1 MFGSTPLSQRP
12 DWHPVHRANAML
24 RSALLNEAAS
34 FHHLGLTEP
43 FDAIAGTEDGPIGI
57 AYPQSLVAR
66 LNDLD
71 VGIEGAGSIRV
82 PLSFAA
88 EPVMEPIF
96 DDAGAAVPSA
106 EDEAEGSSEHGP
118 QSGLGK
124 ESDGDEDPF
133 EALDARTQA
142 HMLAL
147 VREFQRR
154 QRHANLLV
162 AGSLAAAIVLTLG
175 GFMLVAQLSAPETPK
190 SEQPGQIH
198 STSIAWQRP
207 EREAMIAPNRDAK
220 SEPLLIPA
228 KMMASAPTGFED
240 ASSAQVILAT
250 HGRKLAL
257 SPLLDQRHARY
268 VLLRGLPPEA
278 ELSAGERTGS
288 GSWMVKDEDAQ
299 DLFLAVGEAASGDY
313 PIDIYLLDAGNAPQS
328 RRTIILRIEP
338 ERPHVY
344 AAGLSLSWASALLD
358 AAAKAPATA
367 KTIAP
372 AQVSVLLARAKALLA
387 EGDIAG
393 ARLLLFHLAERGE
406 GDAAYELALTFD
418 ADMLAKLGAS
428 GVGSDP
434 AIARGW
440 YEQASLHGNAEAAR
454 RLKILASLPVSDPSD

>member
-1 MFGSTPLSQRP
+1 MFGSTPLSERP
-12 DWHPVHRANAML
+12 YWHPVHRANAIL

-34 FHHLGLTEP
+34 FSHLGLTEP
-43 FDAIAGTEDGPIGI
+43 FDAIVGTEDGPIGI

-71 VGIEGAGSIRV
+71 VGIEVAGSIRV
-82 PLSFAA
+82 PLSLAA
-88 EPVMEPIF
+88 EPVTEPIL
-96 DDAGAAVPSA
+96 DDAGDVAPSA
-106 EDEAEGSSEHGP
+106 KDRSEGAPEQGSQADLEEEA
-118 QSGLGK
+118 
-124 ESDGDEDPF
+124 DGDQDPF
-133 EALDARTQA
+133 AALDARTQA

-154 QRHANLLV
+154 QRQANLLV
-162 AGSLAAAIVLTLG
+162 AGSLAAAILLTLG
-175 GFMLVAQLSAPETPK
+175 GFMLVARLSSPETPK

-198 STSIAWQRP
+198 STSITWQRP

-220 SEPLLIPA
+220 GEPLLIPE
-228 KMMASAPTGFED
+228 MVTSTPVGFED

-250 HGRKLAL
+250 YGRKLAL
-257 SPLLDQRHARY
+257 SPLLDQHHARY

-299 DLFLAVGEAASGDY
+299 DLYLAVGEAASGDY

-328 RRTIILRIEP
+328 RRTIILRVEP
-338 ERPHVY
+338 ERPHAY
-344 AAGLSLSWASALLD
+344 SAGFSLSWANALLD
-358 AAAKAPATA
+358 AAAKTPVASET
-367 KTIAP
+367 TAP
-372 AQVSVLLARAKALLA
+372 AQSSLLLARAKALVA
-387 EGDIAG
+387 EGDIAS

-418 ADMLAKLGAS
+418 ADMLARLGAS
-428 GVGSDP
+428 GVESDP

-440 YEQASLHGNAEAAR
+440 YEQASQQGNAEAAER
-454 RLKILASLPVSDPSD
+454 VKTLASLPVSEPSD

>member
-1 MFGSTPLSQRP
+1 MFGSTPISEQP

-34 FHHLGLTEP
+34 FPPLGLTEP
-43 FDAIAGTEDGPIGI
+43 FDAIAGTEDGPIAI

-66 LNDLD
+66 LNELD
-71 VGIEGAGSIRV
+71 IGIEGAGSIRV

-88 EPVMEPIF
+88 EPEPFF
-96 DDAGAAVPSA
+96 DDAGDAAPSV
-106 EDEAEGSSEHGP
+106 EHGTEHSFEHCA
-118 QSGLGK
+118 QAHVQ
-124 ESDGDEDPF
+124 EEADGGEDPF
-133 EALDARTQA
+133 ETLDPRTQA

-154 QRHANLLV
+154 QRQANLLV
-162 AGSLAAAIVLTLG
+162 AASLAAAIVLTLG
-175 GFMLVAQLSAPETPK
+175 GFMLVARLSSPETPK
-190 SEQPGQIH
+190 NELPGQIH
-198 STSIAWQRP
+198 STSMAWQRP

-220 SEPLLIPA
+220 GEPLLIPA
-228 KMMASAPTGFED
+228 KMVTNSQIGFED
-240 ASSAQVILAT
+240 ASPAQVILAT
-250 HGRKLAL
+250 RGRRLAL

-268 VLLRGLPPEA
+268 VLIRGLPPEA
-278 ELSAGERTGS
+278 ELSAGDRTGS

-299 DLFLAVGEAASGDY
+299 DLSLAVGEAASGDY
-313 PIDIYLLDAGNAPQS
+313 PIDIYLLGAGNAPQS
-328 RRTIILRIEP
+328 RRTIILRVEP
-338 ERPHVY
+338 ERPRVY
-344 AAGLSLSWASALLD
+344 SAGFSLSWANALLD
-358 AAAKAPATA
+358 ASAKAPATA
-367 KTIAP
+367 EPIAP
-372 AQVSVLLARAKALLA
+372 AQSSVLLARAKALLA

-428 GVGSDP
+428 GVESDP

-440 YEQASLHGNAEAAR
+440 YEQASLHGNAEAAE

>member
-1 MFGSTPLSQRP
+1 MFGSTPLSERP
-12 DWHPVHRANAML
+12 EWHLVHRANPIL

-34 FHHLGLTEP
+34 FSHLGLNEP
-43 FDAIAGTEDGPIGI
+43 FDAIVGTEDGPIGI
-57 AYPQSLVAR
+57 TYPQSLVTR

-88 EPVMEPIF
+88 EPVTEPIF
-96 DDAGAAVPSA
+96 DDAGDVAPAA
-106 EDEAEGSSEHGP
+106 EDGTERSSEHAS
-118 QSGLGK
+118 QADL
-124 ESDGDEDPF
+124 EEADGDQDPF
-133 EALDARTQA
+133 AALDARTQA

-154 QRHANLLV
+154 QRRANLLV
-162 AGSLAAAIVLTLG
+162 AGSLAAAILLTLG
-175 GFMLVAQLSAPETPK
+175 GFMLVARLSSPETPK

-220 SEPLLIPA
+220 GEPLLIPA
-228 KMMASAPTGFED
+228 KMMTSPPVGFED
-240 ASSAQVILAT
+240 ASSARVILAT

-299 DLFLAVGEAASGDY
+299 DLYLAMGEAASGDY

-344 AAGLSLSWASALLD
+344 SAGFSLSWANALLD
-358 AAAKAPATA
+358 AAAKTRVASE
-367 KTIAP
+367 TIAP
-372 AQVSVLLARAKALLA
+372 AQSSVLLARAKALLT

-418 ADMLAKLGAS
+418 ADMLARLGAS
-428 GVGSDP
+428 GVESDP

-440 YEQASLHGNAEAAR
+440 YEQASQHGNAEAAR